1 MDGFPAQANAFLLL
15 FARIG
20 AIVMVLPVFSEDAV
34 PGRIR
39 LFIAVGMTGGLWG
52 LLSSKVTAVAA
63 NGAALPG
70 ALIAE
75 LLVGLSMGMIMR
87 VMFQAAA
94 MAGSIISLQIGLS
107 SALIND
113 PSQGGQAPL
122 LSKFVS
128 IAATVVCLSLGV
140 HHLWIAA
147 MVQSYQ
153 LFPVAVLPSGAGF
166 AQLAIGVT
174 CKAMALAISLAAP
187 LLVYGLV
194 LNIALGMSVRMAPAV
209 QIFFIAQP
217 LTIILGLAL
226 LAIVIGPLLLT
237 FADAMTFWLQT
248 GWT

>member
-1 MDGFPAQANAFLLL
+1 MNGMTVEANAFLLL

-20 AIVMVLPVFSEDAV
+20 AIMMLLPVFSEDAV

-39 LFIAVGMTGGLWG
+39 LFIGVGMTAALWG
-52 LLSSKVTAVAA
+52 LLSEKVMPVAA
-63 NGAALPG
+63 NSAGLPG
-70 ALIAE
+70 AFVAE
-75 LLVGLSMGMIMR
+75 LLVGIAMGLIMR
-87 VMFQAAA
+87 MIFQAAA

-122 LSKFVS
+122 LSKFVTMS
-128 IAATVVCLSLGV
+128 ATLVCLSIGV

-153 LFPVAVLPSGAGF
+153 LFPVAVLPSASGF

-174 CKAMALAISLAAP
+174 GKAMALAISLAAP

-194 LNIALGMSVRMAPAV
+194 LNIALGMAVRLAPAI

-217 LTIILGLAL
+217 LTILLGLAL
-226 LAIVIGPLLLT
+226 FATILGPLLLT
-237 FADAMTFWLQT
+237 FAEAMVTSLQT
-248 GWT
+248 GWL